1 MSAALARPS
10 SQTVIIVGGGLSGVV
25 CAIQV
30 RKLCPQTRVLVIERS
45 VRRGPGL
52 AYGEFAEGHVLNVP
66 AKRLESGTEPTF
78 REWLAANQNRYDLDQ
93 ALAEAGGRLE
103 DVFAPRSAFGDFL
116 EETAARSTQDG
127 VFDWVRAEAVAF
139 LPWPRRGVVLAD
151 GVELEAAAVILATG
165 NESPGPIGMP
175 SVEQSPRFI
184 ANPWASGALNG
195 IAADEPVVLIGAGL
209 TAVDV
214 TLALNRGG
222 HAAGVTTVSR
232 RGLLPRKH
240 KLCPPADPYIS
251 KGASGSP
258 ASLMRRVRQQV
269 ARAVES
275 SAPWQGVIDAIRPVT
290 HDIWQHW
297 SVRDKRA
304 FLRHLRAW
312 WDVHRHRMAPRV
324 ADRVEGL
331 QAEGYLRIVA
341 GRITGAQEYAQ
352 SVELEISRR
361 GQEALRLRAPHVV
374 NCTGPTTDV
383 NLLASPIVGSGL
395 AGGYVRRDSLGLG
408 IETNACATIAANG
421 EASDWLFAIG
431 PLTRPEFWE
440 VTAVPEILA
449 QGRALAERLSAADA
463 TRGYGI

>member
-1 MSAALARPS
+1 MASLPARLP
-10 SQTVIIVGGGLSGVV
+10 SQTVVIVGGGLSGLV
-25 CAIQV
+25 CALQV
-30 RKLCPQTRVLVIERS
+30 RKLSPEARVLVIERS

-78 REWLAANQNRYDLDQ
+78 RDWLVANGSRYNLDE
-93 ALAEAGGRLE
+93 ALVEAGGRIE

-116 EETAARSTQDG
+116 EETATRSTREG
-127 VFDWVRAEAVAF
+127 VFDWIRAEAVGF
-139 LPWPRRGVVLAD
+139 LAPPRRGVVLAD

-165 NESPGPIGMP
+165 NESPGPIGLA
-175 SVEQSPRFI
+175 ELERSPRFI
-184 ANPWASGALNG
+184 ANPWASGALDR
-195 IAADEPVVLIGAGL
+195 IAPDEPVILVGAGL

-214 TLALNRGG
+214 TLALRRGG

-232 RGLLPRKH
+232 RGLLPRRH
-240 KLCPPADPYIS
+240 RLCPPADPFVA
-251 KGASGSP
+251 KGAGHSP
-258 ASLMRRVRQQV
+258 AILMKRVRAEIV
-269 ARAVES
+269 RAIANG
-275 SAPWQGVIDAIRPVT
+275 APWQGVVDAIRPVT
-290 HDIWQHW
+290 HDIWQGW
-297 SVRDKRA
+297 SAPSKRA

-312 WDVHRHRMAPRV
+312 WDAHRHRMAPRV
-324 ADRVEGL
+324 ADRLERLQVEG
-331 QAEGYLRIVA
+331 YFRVVA
-341 GRITGAQEYAQ
+341 GRITGSHEDAQAI
-352 SVELEISRR
+352 ELEISGRN
-361 GQEALRLRAPHVV
+361 GDAPYLRAPHVI

-383 NLLASPIVGSGL
+383 SLLASPIVADGL
-395 AGGYVRRDSLGLG
+395 ARGFVRRDELGLG
-408 IETNACATIAANG
+408 IETNACAVIAESG